1 MLQTWMS
8 RAATAMLCAAGIAH
22 AQQFPSKP
30 IRVIVPFPPGGPTD
44 LTVRPV
50 GQKMHELF
58 GQPIVMEH
66 RAGAAGVIAA
76 EAVARAPADGYT
88 LLIISTA
95 FTIMPSTFAK
105 LPFDAA
111 RDFIGVG
118 LLATSDILL
127 VTNPSVPV
135 RTVKELIS
143 LARAQPN
150 KFTYGSSGTGGPLHL
165 AGELLMMET
174 GIRMTHVPYKGAA
187 PALMDTIGGHVD
199 LMFISIPPV
208 LAQAKAGK
216 VRVIAVASP
225 KRAAGYPEAPTFAEA
240 GFPGFEVDSRYGL
253 LAPAATPRDTINRLN
268 AALGQILRSPEIRD
282 IYSGLG
288 LEPASITAE
297 QYTSEVRRD
306 MVKWKKV
313 VDAAKLKPQ

>member
-1 MLQTWMS
+1 MS
-8 RAATAMLCAAGIAH
+8 RAATALLCTAGIAH

-30 IRVIVPFPPGGPTD
+30 IKVIVPFPPGGPTD

-111 RDFIGVG
+111 RDFVGVG

-199 LMFISIPPV
+199 LMFISIPPA

-216 VRVIAVASP
+216 VRVIAVASA

-253 LAPAATPRDTINRLN
+253 LAPAATPRDTINKLN

-288 LEPASITAE
+288 LEPASIPSE

>member
-1 MLQTWMS
+1 
-8 RAATAMLCAAGIAH
+8 MLCAAGIAH

-288 LEPASITAE
+288 LEPASIPAE